1 MDWRTINES
10 HYEAITNATLSVN
23 ALIEQ
28 IMCYCCFREGA
39 GFGNTLNVGITI
51 GRLKKEMLQ
60 LNEYSNEI
68 YDLISDLC
76 DNEILTGYDE

>member
-10 HYEAITNATLSVN
+10 HYDAITNATLSVN

-28 IMCYCCFREGA
+28 IMCYCDFKEDTK
-39 GFGNTLNVGITI
+39 FGNALNVGITI
-51 GRLKKEMLQ
+51 GRLRKEMIQ